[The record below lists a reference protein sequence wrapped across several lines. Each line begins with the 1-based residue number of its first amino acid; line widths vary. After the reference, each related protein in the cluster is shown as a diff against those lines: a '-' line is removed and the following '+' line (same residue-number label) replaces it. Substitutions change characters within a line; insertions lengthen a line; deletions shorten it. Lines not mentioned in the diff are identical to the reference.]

1 MATEQWTIR
10 VPPEEDKEVRN
21 AAALVEES
29 LTAFV
34 IKAAVD
40 RAKKVNR

>member
-10 VPPEEDKEVRN
+10 VPPEDDKEVRN
-21 AAALVEES
+21 AADLLGES

-34 IKAAVD
+34 IKAALA
-40 RAKKVNR
+40 RAKKVTR